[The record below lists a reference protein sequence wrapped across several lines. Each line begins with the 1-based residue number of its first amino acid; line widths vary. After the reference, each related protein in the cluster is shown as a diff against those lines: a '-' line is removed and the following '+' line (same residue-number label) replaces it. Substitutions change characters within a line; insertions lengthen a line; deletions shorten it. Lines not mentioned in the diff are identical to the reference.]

1 MGQQDAVLLAYK
13 IQQGPLLPQGNT
25 ASFAATTTTTTT
37 TTTTEP
43 SNRFSK
49 QWYLHASQHRR

>member
-13 IQQGPLLPQGNT
+13 IQQGPLLPQGTT

-37 TTTTEP
+37 TTTEP
-43 SNRFSK
+43 SNRFF
-49 QWYLHASQHRR
+49 